1 MIATFSV
8 FVWVVGSN
16 AWWVRTRLPI
26 MSSSRLKF
34 IFTLCSAAGT
44 WENTT
49 PSEIPHKHTTYTT
62 YLFKSCN
69 LLLCHFFSFWTNH
82 CTCAGNK
89 AALLV
94 CGNESNP
101 RQQSG
106 MSKPKSH
113 ISLFS
118 LLTPPPP
125 KKKLDLVKQTQEW
138 LNLRAHRGFLSFIQ
152 LKASS
157 CFAVRKAS

>member
-8 FVWVVGSN
+8 LVWVVGSH

-34 IFTLCSAAGT
+34 IFTLCLVAGT
-44 WENTT
+44 WENAT
-49 PSEIPHKHTTYTT
+49 PSEIPHKHTN

-69 LLLCHFFSFWTNH
+69 LLLCHFSFWTNH
-82 CTCAGNK
+82 CTRAGNT
-89 AALLV
+89 AALPV
-94 CGNESNP
+94 CGNEWNP

-113 ISLFS
+113 ISIPSQKKQLRSRYTNTGVIESESTSRIFILYPAKSFKLFLCEKS
-118 LLTPPPP
+118 ILITLCG
-125 KKKLDLVKQTQEW
+125 W
-138 LNLRAHRGFLSFIQ
+138 
-152 LKASS
+152 
-157 CFAVRKAS
+157 